1 MADDLV
7 GTTLD
12 RVSELEKKN
21 VDLVAE
27 LKALSEQVAEL
38 LRVKMNADAAAVAA
52 DAETAKRVQDAL
64 DAEASKEK
72 EAPRSSQLTEEE
84 EEAARIKRGEA
95 LFPGLAK
102 KASAQA
108 VEDAERLEREKRR
121 LEGYEVENKK
131 KKAATSTSAPK
142 KRKREAPKKVQIADL
157 LDEVTETVITSTSQ
171 QADQVEEEVEEQLQ
185 SRFQRDL
192 GSILLP
198 SYDKL
203 GTNF

>member
-38 LRVKMNADAAAVAA
+38 LRVK
-52 DAETAKRVQDAL
+52 DAL
-64 DAEASKEK
+64 DAETGKEK

-84 EEAARIKRGEA
+84 EEVARIKRGET
-95 LFPGLAK
+95 LFPGLTK
-102 KASAQA
+102 KAAAQA
-108 VEDAERLEREKRR
+108 AEDAERLEREKRR
-121 LEGYEVENKK
+121 LEGYAAENKK
-131 KKAATSTSAPK
+131 KKAVTSTSAPK
-142 KRKREAPKKVQIADL
+142 KRKREAPKKIQIADL

-171 QADQVEEEVEEQLQ
+171 QADQVEEES
-185 SRFQRDL
+185 SRGARRTARGGRSTSFSFPIREPGFSSSGPPDDA
-192 GSILLP
+192 P
-198 SYDKL
+198 PYA
-203 GTNF
+203 